1 MAANFSL
8 DGGSVAWRPGT
19 VIAEKYC
26 VRGVIGSGG
35 VGDVI
40 KARHTELDEPV
51 ALKILKRR
59 WLAVPQV
66 VGRFLQEG
74 RAAAKLKGEHVTRI
88 YDVGRTEGGL
98 PFLVMEYLEGEDLSA
113 VITRG
118 PVPISDAVDWII
130 ESCDA
135 LGEAHSMGIIHR
147 DVKPQNLFLVR
158 RHGLR
163 RIKLL
168 DFGISRLPTQ
178 AGDLSRVE
186 QAPPSVIGTPAYM
199 SPEQVRG
206 EDEIDPR
213 ADIWAL
219 GVVLYEL
226 LTGTLPFC
234 AASFP
239 ALSAKI
245 LAEPPERSLSSRRP
259 SVPEALEAVVDRCLR
274 KAPEERF
281 ADVAELALALLPF
294 AHPRQRVTFDHLL
307 RVQMDAGAAWRPSD
321 PGGIKASRGSAD
333 TLVVPEPS
341 LASDPEPARS
351 SEGEPSGPARSS
363 PEVPPLPRSAAA
375 PSARSQPA
383 WIALSC
389 AVLASVA
396 LGAAWIYRDAS
407 VELAP
412 LSAMRVP
419 NPARSASV
427 QTKLE
432 WRAEAPD
439 PSARNG
445 APLTPP
451 PGSSRGS
458 SLRPRGARSSGH
470 DPATDVRSAPVNHVN
485 APSRASADAT
495 KPPLEIILER

>member
-1 MAANFSL
+1 MAAHVSA
-8 DGGSVAWRPGT
+8 DGSSVEWRPGT

-51 ALKILKRR
+51 ALKILKPR

-66 VGRFLQEG
+66 VARFLQEG

-118 PVPISDAVDWII
+118 SVPISDAVDWII

-178 AGDLSRVE
+178 AGDQARVE

-206 EDEIDPR
+206 EDEIEPR

-226 LTGTLPFC
+226 LTGRLPFY
-234 AASFP
+234 ADTFP
-239 ALSAKI
+239 ALTAKI
-245 LAEPPERSLSSRRP
+245 LAEPPERSLSSLRP
-259 SVPEALEAVVDRCLR
+259 SAPEALEAVVDRCLR
-274 KAPEERF
+274 KDPQERF
-281 ADVAELALALLPF
+281 ADVAELVLALLPF

-321 PGGIKASRGSAD
+321 PGGVKASRGSAE
-333 TLVVPEPS
+333 TLVAPQPS
-341 LASDPEPARS
+341 VSSDPAPPRS
-351 SEGEPSGPARSS
+351 SEGEPSGTASTSPDVPLQPRNDAVPRARSR
-363 PEVPPLPRSAAA
+363 PV
-375 PSARSQPA
+375 
-383 WIALSC
+383 WIALGGV
-389 AVLASVA
+389 VLASAA

-419 NPARSASV
+419 IPARSASV
-427 QTKLE
+427 QSKLG
-432 WRAEAPD
+432 WRDEAPD
-439 PSARNG
+439 PSTKYG

-451 PGSSRGS
+451 TGSSSGPA
-458 SLRPRGARSSGH
+458 LRPREARSSGKN
-470 DPATDVRSAPVNHVN
+470 PASDVRSAPANPVN